1 MEELRIKL
9 KILMEQKGYSQSS
22 VANSLQVSSSALS
35 QYLSG
40 KYNGN
45 VKKIDEDVKNF
56 IDREAEKERQPLK
69 KVEFIQTV
77 NAKKVYDTARFCH
90 LDGEIGV
97 IYGDAGTGKTTAVK
111 EYVKKHKDAILIE
124 ADLGFSTKI
133 LFKKLHDAL
142 HLDGQGHIH
151 DLFEGVV
158 EKLKGSGRLIIID
171 EAEHLPYRALEM
183 VRRINDFAE
192 IGILLVGMPRL
203 INNLRGER
211 GNYAQLYS
219 RIGMAVRLDALAQ
232 EDTIEIVK
240 SLLPSANGVWKEFHR
255 FSKGNTR
262 VLVKMIL
269 RAKRLAQIN
278 NCGVNAEIVKS
289 TFEMLIA

>member
-1 MEELRIKL
+1 MELRL
-9 KILMEQKGYSQSS
+9 KINSLKEKGYSQTAI
-22 VANSLQVSSSALS
+22 ANAIGISPTALS
-35 QYLSG
+35 QWLSG

-45 VKKIDEDVKNF
+45 VRKLEEDLNNFFEREEEKN
-56 IDREAEKERQPLK
+56 RNPRRQ
-69 KVEFIQTV
+69 VEFIETI

-90 LDGEIGV
+90 IDAEIGV

-111 EYVKKHKDAILIE
+111 EYIKKHKDAVLIE
-124 ADLGFSTKI
+124 ADLGFSTRI
-133 LFKKLHDAL
+133 VFKKLHEEL
-142 HLDGQGHIH
+142 KLDGQGHIH
-151 DLFEGVV
+151 DLFEAVV

-192 IGILLVGMPRL
+192 VGILLVGMPRL

-211 GNYAQLYS
+211 SNYAQLYS
-219 RIGMAVRLDALAQ
+219 RIGMAVRLEALQ
-232 EDTIEIVK
+232 QDDTEEIVK
-240 SLLPSANGVWKEFHR
+240 SMLPSSNGIWKEFHR
-255 FSKGNTR
+255 YSKGNTR

-278 NCGVNAEIVKS
+278 ECNVNSDIVKS